1 MSLGIIIT
9 FDLLGVI
16 VSFTLFFQRY
26 RRYNAVFHMVT
37 AADGAEA
44 YYTLENNAARS
55 EDAATAIALDRK
67 TRKAWS
73 GHAHHYVFDNSTD
86 FEGKLKRVVERISK
100 LVGLPSNLNR
110 RSAKFLL
117 KSIPDPKTF
126 PEDVDYHSFRVEKV
140 SRPLYSLFAGTCQ
153 ADVIVF

>member
-1 MSLGIIIT
+1 MHL
-9 FDLLGVI
+9 
-16 VSFTLFFQRY
+16 
-26 RRYNAVFHMVT
+26 VT

-44 YYTLENNAARS
+44 FYTLENNAARS
-55 EDAATAIALDRK
+55 EDAATAVALDRK
-67 TRKAWS
+67 TQKAWS

-86 FEGKLKRVVERISK
+86 FEGKLKRVVDRISK
-100 LVGLPSNLNR
+100 LVGLPSNLSR

-140 SRPLYSLFAGTCQ
+140 RQLLHFSLWSLPNSLFFGCARSTL
-153 ADVIVF
+153 